1 MGLRRRRWQPYA
13 DNCSFPCR
21 MLTPDASQ
29 TDARIKRV
37 KEVLGILRMI
47 KQFGWETSVKA
58 QVSEVREMELKWI
71 FRRKML
77 NVLNVYI
84 NHAGA

>member
-1 MGLRRRRWQPYA
+1 
-13 DNCSFPCR
+13 
-21 MLTPDASQ
+21 MLAPDASQ
-29 TDARIKRV
+29 TDARIKSV
-37 KEVLGILRMI
+37 KEVLRILRMI

-58 QVSEVREMELKWI
+58 QVSEVREIELKWI

-84 NHAGA
+84 NHAGAWAMASPWSKRQTYFIL

>member
-1 MGLRRRRWQPYA
+1 
-13 DNCSFPCR
+13 
-21 MLTPDASQ
+21 MLAPDASQ
-29 TDARIKRV
+29 TDARIKSV